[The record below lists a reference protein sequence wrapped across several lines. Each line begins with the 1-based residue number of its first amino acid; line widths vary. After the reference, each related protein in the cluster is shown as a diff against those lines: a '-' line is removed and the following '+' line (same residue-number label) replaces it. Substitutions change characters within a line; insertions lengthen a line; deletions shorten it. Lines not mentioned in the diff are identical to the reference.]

1 MISIEICQT
10 SKEFFMSNDPFQN
23 ALQQLNQVANLLKLD
38 DQTVKRLSSIDKS
51 IQVNFPV
58 KMDDGRVEIFTG
70 YRMQHNNAR
79 GPYKGGLRFSNQVSK
94 SEVKALS
101 MWMTWKCAVAD
112 IPFGGAKGGVVVDTK
127 KLSESEL
134 KRLSKS
140 FIRSIHQLI
149 GPQQDVPAP
158 DMYTTPQIMAWMAD
172 EYSKIV
178 GSPTPAVITGK
189 PVRSG
194 GSLGR
199 NKATGQGGVFVL
211 QELSKVTSLEP
222 ATTQVI
228 IQGLGNVGSFFADFA
243 IKAGYQVV
251 GVSDSRT
258 ALYNP
263 EGIDLKRVL
272 NYKKQ
277 NGTLSGCG
285 SAQEM
290 SNADLLEM
298 ETDVLVPAAI
308 ESVITEGNADRI
320 KAKYI
325 IEMANGP
332 VTPEADKILRRRGI
346 VSVPDVLSNS
356 GGVTVSYFEWLQNLN
371 NEKWS
376 EQKVISELKK
386 KITKAFIDGW
396 QAREK
401 FQTDFRTAVYALAVQ
416 RVVAALPKVK

>member
-1 MISIEICQT
+1 
-10 SKEFFMSNDPFQN
+10 
-23 ALQQLNQVANLLKLD
+23 
-38 DQTVKRLSSIDKS
+38 
-51 IQVNFPV
+51 
-58 KMDDGRVEIFTG
+58 
-70 YRMQHNNAR
+70 
-79 GPYKGGLRFSNQVSK
+79 
-94 SEVKALS
+94 
-101 MWMTWKCAVAD
+101 
-112 IPFGGAKGGVVVDTK
+112 
-127 KLSESEL
+127 
-134 KRLSKS
+134 
-140 FIRSIHQLI
+140 
-149 GPQQDVPAP
+149 
-158 DMYTTPQIMAWMAD
+158 MYTTPQIMAWMAD

-332 VTPEADKILRRRGI
+332 VTPEADKILSRRGI

>member
-1 MISIEICQT
+1 
-10 SKEFFMSNDPFQN
+10 MSNDPFQN

-140 FIRSIHQLI
+140 FIRSIYQLI

-376 EQKVISELKK
+376 EQKVMSELKK

-401 FQTDFRTAVYALAVQ
+401 FQTDFRTAVYALAIQ